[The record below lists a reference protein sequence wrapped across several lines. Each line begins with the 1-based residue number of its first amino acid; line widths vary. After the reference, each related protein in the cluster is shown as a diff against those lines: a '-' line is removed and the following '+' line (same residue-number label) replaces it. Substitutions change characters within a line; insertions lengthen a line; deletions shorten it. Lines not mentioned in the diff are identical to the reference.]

1 MCFILIGISFY
12 VSNGFEYIYQISNSI
27 YFVLQFLRA
36 EMLQLW
42 QIQLLL
48 CDLYEVTAQ
57 MIRHCELC

>member
-36 EMLQLW
+36 EMLQLIALW
-42 QIQLLL
+42 SIWSDSAYYNKLRVVLGKL
-48 CDLYEVTAQ
+48 
-57 MIRHCELC
+57 